1 MGAMHAHNCRDLCR
15 RRAHRDP
22 RKESSGSNPTLRF
35 FCRTRLALVL
45 VSLALSILVLS
56 DPLMM
61 ADPRPHGRPP
71 DPIAPPESPTNLTE
85 VAPRKG
91 MSVYCQDPRSDPRVP
106 PNPPGGP
113 GGTPHDPRRTSQDD
127 PTHPH
132 PTVVELGNVGATV
145 NTRDRGGGRSVR
157 E

>member
-1 MGAMHAHNCRDLCR
+1 MHAHNCRPVRKGTDRDLKEGARYGCG
-15 RRAHRDP
+15 
-22 RKESSGSNPTLRF
+22 RKSKLR

-61 ADPRPHGRPP
+61 ADPKPHGRPP

-132 PTVVELGNVGATV
+132 PTILQKCISIIKKTV
-145 NTRDRGGGRSVR
+145 H
-157 E
+157 